1 MRISLRDQHGKEL
14 DFARVADVRQAPAE
28 AMLLLAKFGCLYP
41 GSLVS
46 FDDDKPRQEPG
57 TLMTL
62 TVGNLQSLAGRLEQ
76 RAGIIVLAQLQPKTC
91 GRPRVFAGTP
101 SKSDGSAK
109 QVSPSPNDT

>member
-14 DFARVADVRQAPAE
+14 DFAHVADVRQAPAE
-28 AMLLLAKFGCLYP
+28 AMLLLARFGCLYP

-62 TVGNLQSLAGRLEQ
+62 TAGNLQSLVGRLEQ
-76 RAGIIVLAQLQPKTC
+76 LAGAIALAEPLSAEDLRTAARFCRHALKVGWVGKTSI
-91 GRPRVFAGTP
+91 AI
-101 SKSDGSAK
+101 A
-109 QVSPSPNDT
+109 